1 MYYLHYSMFCKDWW
15 NCIFEIPLNMKKTSF
30 RKHISVDCAIF
41 GYDEEN
47 DSLELLLIEQKELN
61 KKVPSGYIPQFA
73 LPGDLVNDE
82 EGLDEAAQRV
92 LNELTHVTGL
102 NLRQFGCF
110 GDPMRVKQEKDKEW
124 LNLYRQD
131 PEARVV
137 TVAYYTLVRKEMIR
151 PVPGSFAKNVVWKN
165 TRRVPALAF
174 DHNLIVKQALSHLR
188 RDFDKEMFA
197 KELLPN
203 KFTLK
208 NLQNLHEV
216 IFNTQLDKRNFIKRL
231 KKEDYLHELS
241 EKQKGTMFKP
251 SKLYAFK

>member
-1 MYYLHYSMFCKDWW
+1 
-15 NCIFEIPLNMKKTSF
+15 MKKTTF

-47 DSLELLLIEQKELN
+47 DRLELLLIEQQELT
-61 KKVPSGYIPQFA
+61 KKVSNGYLPQFA
-73 LPGDLVNDE
+73 LPGDLVNDD

-92 LNELTHVTGL
+92 LDELTHVTGL

-110 GDPMRVKQEKDKEW
+110 GDPQRVRQEKDKEW
-124 LNLYRQD
+124 LKLYRQD
-131 PEARVV
+131 PDARVV

-151 PVPGSFAKNVVWKN
+151 PIPGSFAQNVVWKN
-165 TRRVPALAF
+165 TRRIPALAF
-174 DHNLIVKQALSHLR
+174 DHNLIVKQALLHLR

-197 KELLPN
+197 KDLLPH

-216 IFNTQLDKRNFIKRL
+216 VFNTQLDKRNFIKRL
-231 KKEDYLHELS
+231 KKEDLLQELS
-241 EKQKGTMFKP
+241 EKQKGAMFKP
-251 SKLYAFK
+251 SKLYKFK

>member
-1 MYYLHYSMFCKDWW
+1 
-15 NCIFEIPLNMKKTSF
+15 MKKNSF
-30 RKHISVDCAIF
+30 KKHISVDCVIF
-41 GYDEEN
+41 GYDEEHN
-47 DSLELLLIEQKELN
+47 KLEVLLIEQKY
-61 KKVPSGYIPQFA
+61 PSQKGYQSFVPQFA

-110 GDPMRVKQEKDKEW
+110 GDPLRVRQEKDKDW
-124 LNLYRQD
+124 LHLYRQD

-137 TVAYYTLVRKEMIR
+137 TIAYYTLVRKEMIR
-151 PVPGSFAKNVVWKN
+151 PVPGSFAQNVVWKN
-165 TRRVPALAF
+165 TKRVPTLAF
-174 DHNLIVKQALSHLR
+174 DHNLIVKQASAHLK

-197 KELLPN
+197 KELLPR

-208 NLQNLHEV
+208 NLQNLFEV
-216 IFNTQLDKRNFIKRL
+216 IFNTKLDKRNFIKRL
-231 KKEDYLHELS
+231 KKEDNLIELT

-251 SKLYAFK
+251 SKLYMFKTK